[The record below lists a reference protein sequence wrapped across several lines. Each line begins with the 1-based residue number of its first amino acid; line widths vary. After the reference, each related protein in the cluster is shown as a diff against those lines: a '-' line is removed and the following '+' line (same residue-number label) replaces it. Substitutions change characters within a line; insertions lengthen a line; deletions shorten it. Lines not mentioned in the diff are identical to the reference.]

1 LKNKYHFEQEI
12 MQKTNESTTISA
24 AERRWVLW
32 FGLLVAFLTSL
43 PYIIG
48 AISSSENWVFT
59 GFVFAVEDAYS
70 YLANMLSGAAGN
82 WLFRTPYT
90 TQPQSGVPI
99 YLHYVYLGKLTLPPG
114 QHSQLL
120 ILYHLFRIFSIFMVC
135 LATYQFIAFF
145 IPEIFLRRWG
155 LALATLAG
163 GAGWLIIL
171 FGWQDWLGRLPLS
184 DIPGLNMPLSLYSPE
199 TFGFLALYGIPHVA
213 LARALLL
220 WGIRYY
226 LELASR
232 EAGEP
237 FPWMKG
243 ALTGLIWLL
252 ALLAQSLTG
261 MITGAVAGFYLLGLL
276 IWQGIRALSGRS
288 TDWVRL
294 WRAIR
299 VTVYVGLFALPL
311 VIYYI
316 SVFQKNIVMRF
327 WNLQSPLPSPNPI
340 FYLFAYGLLIPFAI
354 LGGVRMV
361 RRRPWKG
368 LLVVSWALAL
378 PILAYAPFNMQRRLV
393 DGLWIAL
400 IVLALGGLSPL
411 FSPQD
416 QPATNSNRK
425 LRYSFYG
432 LSALGFIAALI
443 LLLGGISAAL
453 NPTKPLYRPLD
464 QVRAFNQLAQLAAP
478 GEVVLSSHN
487 TGNPLPAFAPVRV
500 VIGITTLTV
509 AYDQIAAQVDSLYQ
523 ATTPDTQR
531 QALLKQWDVNYIY
544 WGPDERELG
553 DWDPQQATYLEKII
567 SSGEHEIFRVGEWE
581 EKAIGY

>member
-1 LKNKYHFEQEI
+1 MYKG
-12 MQKTNESTTISA
+12 NESTAPSA

-43 PYIIG
+43 PYIFG
-48 AISSSENWVFT
+48 AFVGGENWVFT

-70 YLANMLSGAAGN
+70 YLANMLSGASGN

-99 YLHYVYLGKLTLPPG
+99 YLHYVFLGKLTLPAG

-135 LATYQFIAFF
+135 LATYQFIAIF
-145 IPEIFLRRWG
+145 IPEISLRRWG

-171 FGWQDWLGRLPLS
+171 FGWQEWLGRLPLS
-184 DIPGLNMPLSLYSPE
+184 DIPGLNMPLAFYSPE

-220 WGIRYY
+220 WGLKYY
-226 LELASR
+226 LELASQSP
-232 EAGEP
+232 GEP
-237 FPWMKG
+237 FPWLKG
-243 ALTGLIWLL
+243 ALTGFIWLL

-261 MITGAVAGFYLLGLL
+261 MITGAVAGFYLFGLF
-276 IWQGIRALSGRS
+276 IWQGMRALSGRS
-288 TDWVRL
+288 TDWKRL
-294 WRAIR
+294 LRAIR

-311 VIYYI
+311 VIYY
-316 SVFQKNIVMRF
+316 FLLFRQDLVMRF
-327 WNLQSPLPSPNPI
+327 WNLQSPLPSPNPV

-354 LGGVRMV
+354 LGGVRIV

-368 LLVVSWALAL
+368 LLLVSWVLAL

-400 IVLALGGLSPL
+400 IVLALGSLSPS

-416 QPATNSNRK
+416 QPAAISRRK

-432 LSALGFIAALI
+432 LSAVGFIAALI
-443 LLLGGISAAL
+443 LILGGISATLKPAQ
-453 NPTKPLYRPLD
+453 PLYRHLD
-464 QVRAFNQLAQLAAP
+464 QVRAFSQLAQLAAP
-478 GEVVLSSHN
+478 GEVVLSAHN
-487 TGNPLPAFAPVRV
+487 TGNPMPAFAPVRV

-509 AYDQIAAQVDSLYQ
+509 AYDQVAAQVDSLYQ
-523 ATTPDTQR
+523 ANTPDAQR
-531 QALLKQWDVNYIY
+531 QVLLKKWGVEYVY

-553 DWDPQQATYLEKII
+553 DWDPHQAIYLEKII
-567 SSGEHEIFRVGEWE
+567 STGEHEIFRVKGGE
-581 EKAIGY
+581 EKAAGY

>member
-1 LKNKYHFEQEI
+1 MYKG
-12 MQKTNESTTISA
+12 NETTAVSA

-43 PYIIG
+43 PYIFG
-48 AISSSENWVFT
+48 AFVGGENWVFT

-70 YLANMLSGAAGN
+70 YLANMLSGASGN

-99 YLHYVYLGKLTLPPG
+99 YLHYVFLGKLTLPAG

-135 LATYQFIAFF
+135 LATYQFIAIF
-145 IPEIFLRRWG
+145 IPEISLRRWG

-171 FGWQDWLGRLPLS
+171 FGWQEWLGRLPLS
-184 DIPGLNMPLSLYSPE
+184 DIPGLNMPLAFYSPE

-220 WGIRYY
+220 WGLKYY
-226 LELASR
+226 LELASQSP
-232 EAGEP
+232 GEP
-237 FPWMKG
+237 FPWLKG
-243 ALTGLIWLL
+243 ALTGFIWLL

-261 MITGAVAGFYLLGLL
+261 MITGAVAGFYLLGLF
-276 IWQGIRALSGRS
+276 IWQGMRALSGRS
-288 TDWVRL
+288 TDWKRL
-294 WRAIR
+294 LRAIR

-311 VIYYI
+311 VIYY
-316 SVFQKNIVMRF
+316 FLLFRQDLVMRF
-327 WNLQSPLPSPNPI
+327 WNLQSPLPSPNPV

-354 LGGVRMV
+354 LGGVRIV

-368 LLVVSWALAL
+368 LLLVSWVLAL

-400 IVLALGGLSPL
+400 IVLALGSLSPS

-416 QPATNSNRK
+416 QPAAISRRK

-432 LSALGFIAALI
+432 LSAVGFIAALI
-443 LLLGGISAAL
+443 LILGGISATLKPAQ
-453 NPTKPLYRPLD
+453 PLYRHLD
-464 QVRAFNQLAQLAAP
+464 QVRAFSQLAQLAAP
-478 GEVVLSSHN
+478 GEVVLSAHN
-487 TGNPLPAFAPVRV
+487 TGNPMPAFAPVRV

-509 AYDQIAAQVDSLYQ
+509 AYDQVAAQVDSLYQ
-523 ATTPDTQR
+523 ANTPDAQR
-531 QALLKQWDVNYIY
+531 QVLLKKWGVEYVY

-553 DWDPQQATYLEKII
+553 DWDPHQAIYLEKII
-567 SSGEHEIFRVGEWE
+567 STGEHEIFRVKGGE
-581 EKAIGY
+581 EKAAGY

>member
-1 LKNKYHFEQEI
+1 MLKA
-12 MQKTNESTTISA
+12 NETTAVSA

-32 FGLLVAFLTSL
+32 FGVLVAFLTSL
-43 PYIIG
+43 PYILG
-48 AISSSENWVFT
+48 AFVGGSDWVFT

-70 YLANMLSGAAGN
+70 YLANMLSGASGN

-90 TQPQSGVPI
+90 TQAQSGVLI
-99 YLHYVYLGKLTLPPG
+99 YLHYLFLGKLTVPAG

-145 IPEIFLRRWG
+145 IPNISLRRWG
-155 LALATLAG
+155 LALASLGG

-171 FGWQDWLGRLPLS
+171 FGWQAWLARLPLS
-184 DIPGLNMPLSLYSPE
+184 DVPGLSMPLTFYSPE

-220 WGIRYY
+220 WGLKYY
-226 LELASR
+226 LELASQ
-232 EAGEP
+232 EASEP

-243 ALTGLIWLL
+243 ALTGIIWLL

-261 MITGAVAGFYLLGLL
+261 MVTGAVAGFYLLVLF
-276 IWQGIRALSGRS
+276 IWQGMRALSGRS
-288 TDWVRL
+288 TDWKRV
-294 WRAIR
+294 WRALW
-299 VTVYVGLFALPL
+299 VTVWVGLFALPL

-316 SVFQKNIVMRF
+316 SSFQYDVVMRS
-327 WNLQSPLPSPNPI
+327 WNLQSPLPSPHPI
-340 FYLFAYGLLIPFAI
+340 FYLFAYGLLIPFAV
-354 LGGVRMV
+354 LGGVQIV
-361 RRRPWKG
+361 RRRPWRG
-368 LLVVSWALAL
+368 ILLVSWVLAL

-400 IVLALGGLSPL
+400 IVLVLASLSPS

-416 QPATNSNRK
+416 QPATRNK

-432 LSALGFIAALI
+432 SSAVSFFATLI
-443 LLLGGISAAL
+443 LILGGISAAL
-453 NPTKPLYRPLD
+453 KPAQPLYRRPD
-464 QVRAFNQLAQLAAP
+464 QVRAFNQLANLAAP

-487 TGNPLPAFAPVRV
+487 TGNPMPAFAPVRV

-509 AYDQIAAQVDSLYQ
+509 AYDRVAAQVDSIYQ
-523 ATTPDTQR
+523 ANTLDAER
-531 QALLKQWDVNYIY
+531 QALLKKWDVEYVY
-544 WGPDERELG
+544 WGPEERELG
-553 DWDPQQATYLEKII
+553 DWDPHQALYLEKII
-567 SSGEHEIFRVGEWE
+567 STGEHEIFRVKGGE
-581 EKAIGY
+581 EKTAGY